1 MGMKQIKHFNQ
12 NYQELRQL
20 GKVAIGRRA
29 GKLKAGTIILFAV
42 DSQGKILAARKMQG
56 VTVLAKFHPLPQYVN
71 EDIHYM
77 DHYHPLVQRK
87 IN

>member
-20 GKVAIGRRA
+20 GKSRLVDA

-42 DSQGKILAARKMQG
+42 DSQGKS
-56 VTVLAKFHPLPQYVN
+56 
-71 EDIHYM
+71 
-77 DHYHPLVQRK
+77 
-87 IN
+87 

>member
-29 GKLKAGTIILFAV
+29 GKLKRHDYLVCCGFAR
-42 DSQGKILAARKMQG
+42 KILAARKMQG
-56 VTVLAKFHPLPQYVN
+56 VTVLAKFHPLTSVRERGYSLYGSLPST
-71 EDIHYM
+71 
-77 DHYHPLVQRK
+77 RTK
-87 IN
+87 GK

>member
-29 GKLKAGTIILFAV
+29 RKLKA
-42 DSQGKILAARKMQG
+42 AR
-56 VTVLAKFHPLPQYVN
+56 LSCLLW
-71 EDIHYM
+71 I
-77 DHYHPLVQRK
+77 RK
-87 IN
+87 ENLSR

>member
-29 GKLKAGTIILFAV
+29 GKLKQARLSCLLWIRK
-42 DSQGKILAARKMQG
+42 GKS
-56 VTVLAKFHPLPQYVN
+56 
-71 EDIHYM
+71 
-77 DHYHPLVQRK
+77 
-87 IN
+87 

>member
-1 MGMKQIKHFNQ
+1 MSFIYVFGALFLTAYLVQVAMGMKQIKHFNQ

-42 DSQGKILAARKMQG
+42 DPQGKILAARKM
-56 VTVLAKFHPLPQYVN
+56 
-71 EDIHYM
+71 
-77 DHYHPLVQRK
+77 
-87 IN
+87 